1 MSRELK
7 IGILTFLVFVT
18 LIWGYTFLKGRN
30 LLTAANELHSTYAN
44 IEGLNVSS
52 PVLVNGYKIGTVTK
66 IGLNSENVKLMDV
79 FYLIDSDYKIP
90 KTAIANLKSLG
101 VVDGKGIFLDFDK
114 ACTGNDCAQNGDKL
128 ESGSISLLE
137 AMLGDSDVAA
147 YSSELT
153 KTLRSVIANVGKE
166 GEPGAVNESVR
177 QLEQIT
183 KNINAMTSS
192 ANALVNNTSSGIK
205 KTTDNLA
212 VITSSLAKSNQKIE
226 GMLANLDKITS
237 DLAKANLNNT
247 IAKTNETLDA
257 SKVAITELKSTLQ
270 TAGNAMYDLS
280 QMLKKMENG
289 DGSLA
294 KLMND
299 KKLYQNIES
308 TSRNLDLLLQD
319 LRLNPK
325 RYAHFSVFGKKQKE
339 YILPQNDPAVP
350 NEKQDVE
357 HD

>member
-1 MSRELK
+1 M
-7 IGILTFLVFVT
+7 
-18 LIWGYTFLKGRN
+18 
-30 LLTAANELHSTYAN
+30 
-44 IEGLNVSS
+44 
-52 PVLVNGYKIGTVTK
+52 
-66 IGLNSENVKLMDV
+66 
-79 FYLIDSDYKIP
+79 
-90 KTAIANLKSLG
+90 G

-183 KNINAMTSS
+183 KHQCHD
-192 ANALVNNTSSGIK
+192 LVCKCLGQQYLIWHK

-280 QMLKKMENG
+280 QMLKKWKTAMV
-289 DGSLA
+289 
-294 KLMND
+294 
-299 KKLYQNIES
+299 
-308 TSRNLDLLLQD
+308 
-319 LRLNPK
+319 
-325 RYAHFSVFGKKQKE
+325 HW
-339 YILPQNDPAVP
+339 P
-350 NEKQDVE
+350 N
-357 HD
+357 

>member
-7 IGILTFLVFVT
+7 IGILTFLVLVT
-18 LIWGYTFLKGRN
+18 MIWGYTFLKGRN
-30 LLTAANELHSTYAN
+30 LLTAANELHTTYAD

-66 IGLNSENVKLMDV
+66 ITLNDKDVKLMDV

-90 KTAIANLKSLG
+90 KAAIAYLKSLG
-101 VVDGKGIFLDFDK
+101 VVDGKGIFLDFEK
-114 ACTGNDCAQNGDKL
+114 ACSGSDCAQNGDTL
-128 ESGSISLLE
+128 RGGSIGLLE
-137 AMLGDSDVAA
+137 GMLGDSDVSA

-153 KTLRSVIANVGKE
+153 KSLRSVISNIGNE
-166 GEPGAVNESVR
+166 GEPGALNASVR

-183 KNINAMTSS
+183 KNINALTASTNTLVTSS
-192 ANALVNNTSSGIK
+192 SAGIK
-205 KTTDNLA
+205 KTADNMA
-212 VITSSLAKSNQKIE
+212 TITRSLAKSNQKIE
-226 GMLANLDKITS
+226 GLLSNLDKITN
-237 DLAKANLNNT
+237 DLAKSNLNNT
-247 IAKTNETLDA
+247 VVKTNETLDA

-270 TAGNAMYDLS
+270 SASNTMTDLS
-280 QMLKKMENG
+280 QILKKMDSG

-308 TSRNLDLLLQD
+308 TTKNLDLLLQD

-339 YILPQNDPAVP
+339 YTLPQNDPAVIL
-350 NEKQDVE
+350 EK
-357 HD
+357 

>member
-7 IGILTFLVFVT
+7 IGILTFLVLVT
-18 LIWGYTFLKGRN
+18 MIWGYTFLKGRN
-30 LLTAANELHSTYAN
+30 LLTASNELYSTYPN
-44 IEGLNVSS
+44 VEGLNVSS

-66 IGLNSENVKLMDV
+66 ISLNSENVKLMDV
-79 FYLIDSDYKIP
+79 FYLIDGDYKIP
-90 KTAIANLKSLG
+90 KTAKANLKSLG

-114 ACTGNDCAQNGDKL
+114 ACNGQDCAQNGDKL
-128 ESGSISLLE
+128 EGGSIGLLE
-137 AMLGDSDVAA
+137 AMLGDSDVSA

-153 KTLRSVIANVGKE
+153 KSLRSVIANVGKE
-166 GEPGAVNESVR
+166 GESGSLNESVR

-183 KNINAMTSS
+183 KNINALTAS
-192 ANALVNNTSSGIK
+192 ANTLVSSTSTGIK

-212 VITSSLAKSNQKIE
+212 SVTTSLAKSNQKIE
-226 GMLANLDKITS
+226 SMIANLDKITS
-237 DLAKANLNNT
+237 DLAKSNLNNT
-247 IAKTNETLDA
+247 VSKTNETLDA
-257 SKVAITELKSTLQ
+257 SKIAISELKTTLQNAGTTMTELS
-270 TAGNAMYDLS
+270 S
-280 QMLKKMENG
+280 VLKKLENG

-308 TSRNLDLLLQD
+308 TTKNLNLLLQD

-339 YILPQNDPAVP
+339 YILPQNDPAS
-350 NEKQDVE
+350 NLENQQ
-357 HD
+357 

>member
-7 IGILTFLVFVT
+7 IGILTFIVLVT
-18 LIWGYTFLKGRN
+18 MIWGYTFLKGRN
-30 LLTAANELHSTYAN
+30 LLTAANELHSTYTD

-66 IGLNSENVKLMDV
+66 IALNSENVKLMDV

-114 ACTGNDCAQNGDKL
+114 VCNGDDCAQNGDKL
-128 ESGSISLLE
+128 EGGSIGLLE
-137 AMLGDSDVAA
+137 AMLGDSDIST

-153 KTLRSVIANVGKE
+153 KSLRSLIANVGKE
-166 GEPGAVNESVR
+166 GEPGSLNESVR

-183 KNINAMTSS
+183 KNINALTASTNTLVASSS
-192 ANALVNNTSSGIK
+192 AGIK
-205 KTTDNLA
+205 RTADNMA
-212 VITSSLAKSNQKIE
+212 TITNSLAKSNQKIE
-226 GMLANLDKITS
+226 GLLANLDKITA
-237 DLAKANLNNT
+237 DLAKSNLNNT
-247 IAKTNETLDA
+247 VIKTNETLDA
-257 SKVAITELKSTLQ
+257 SKVAITELKTTLQ
-270 TAGNAMYDLS
+270 TASNTMNDLS
-280 QMLKKMENG
+280 HMLKKMDSG
-289 DGSLA
+289 DGSIARML
-294 KLMND
+294 ND

-308 TSRNLDLLLQD
+308 TTKNLDLLLQD

-339 YILPQNDPAVP
+339 YTLPQNDPAVIL
-350 NEKQDVE
+350 EK
-357 HD
+357 

>member
-7 IGILTFLVFVT
+7 IGILTFIVLVT
-18 LIWGYTFLKGRN
+18 MIWGYTFLKGRN
-30 LLTAANELHSTYAN
+30 LLTAANELHSTYAD

-66 IGLNSENVKLMDV
+66 IVLNSENVKLMDV

-114 ACTGNDCAQNGDKL
+114 VCNGDDCAKNGDKL
-128 ESGSISLLE
+128 EGGSIGLLE
-137 AMLGDSDVAA
+137 AMLGDSDISA

-153 KTLRSVIANVGKE
+153 KSLRSVIANVGKE
-166 GEPGAVNESVR
+166 GEPGSLNESVR
-177 QLEQIT
+177 QLEQIA
-183 KNINAMTSS
+183 KNINALTASTNTLVASS
-192 ANALVNNTSSGIK
+192 SSGIK
-205 KTTDNLA
+205 RTADNMA
-212 VITSSLAKSNQKIE
+212 TITNSLAKSNQKIE
-226 GMLANLDKITS
+226 GLLANLDKITA
-237 DLAKANLNNT
+237 DLAKSNLSNT
-247 IAKTNETLDA
+247 VLKTNETLDA
-257 SKVAITELKSTLQ
+257 SKVAITELKSTLE
-270 TAGNAMYDLS
+270 TTGKTMSDLS
-280 QMLKKMENG
+280 QVLKKLDSG
-289 DGSLA
+289 DGSVA

-308 TSRNLDLLLQD
+308 TTKNLDLLLQD

-339 YILPQNDPAVP
+339 YTLPQNDPAVIL
-350 NEKQDVE
+350 EK
-357 HD
+357 

>member
-7 IGILTFLVFVT
+7 IGILTFIVLVT
-18 LIWGYTFLKGRN
+18 MIWGYTFLKGRN
-30 LLTAANELHSTYAN
+30 LLTAANELHSTYAD

-66 IGLNSENVKLMDV
+66 IVLNSENVKLMDV

-114 ACTGNDCAQNGDKL
+114 VCNGDDCAKNGDKL
-128 ESGSISLLE
+128 EGGSIGLLE
-137 AMLGDSDVAA
+137 AMLGDSDISA

-153 KTLRSVIANVGKE
+153 KSLRSVIANVGKE
-166 GEPGAVNESVR
+166 GEPGSLNESVR

-183 KNINAMTSS
+183 KNINALTASTNTLVASSS
-192 ANALVNNTSSGIK
+192 AGIK
-205 KTTDNLA
+205 RTTDNMA
-212 VITSSLAKSNQKIE
+212 TITNSLAKSNQKIE
-226 GMLANLDKITS
+226 GLLANLDKITA
-237 DLAKANLNNT
+237 DLAKSNLSNT
-247 IAKTNETLDA
+247 VLKTNETLDA
-257 SKVAITELKSTLQ
+257 SKVAITELKSTLE
-270 TAGNAMYDLS
+270 TTGKTMSDLS
-280 QMLKKMENG
+280 QVLKKLDSG
-289 DGSLA
+289 DGSVA

-308 TSRNLDLLLQD
+308 TTKNLDLLLQD

-339 YILPQNDPAVP
+339 YTLPQNDPAVIL
-350 NEKQDVE
+350 EK
-357 HD
+357 